1 MNWESWNSLGLPA
14 LFFNIPQVVEMSD
27 EQWEWGKEGVSLCAL
42 LELLDNCGFLAVIL
56 SFPQRE
62 KCIENISLQKMVN
75 NKVAAFVDR
84 TGLFKAEIMNACC

>member
-1 MNWESWNSLGLPA
+1 
-14 LFFNIPQVVEMSD
+14 MSD

-62 KCIENISLQKMVN
+62 KCIENISLQKVVN

-84 TGLFKAEIMNACC
+84 TGLFKAEIIKIFKAATCLLLRTEKHLHEYI